1 MDIYEDSRLISL
13 NSKDARKLNGDYN
26 SSCFFDIPNIVI
38 DQEQDVEYILAQV
51 EDFELPISYYLIND
65 TNDTLHYRYNSID
78 TSITITQGNYNATTL
93 ITELQQKF
101 SDNGLTATIVLSN
114 VTGKLDFRF
123 SAPITDITFFY
134 NLSRNLMTIL
144 GFNATIT
151 GVSFIAPV
159 PLNLLGIMKVNICS
173 NALATINNRT
183 SSPNLSNNL
192 IQTIAVN
199 TTSWRQLTYINKTS
213 HAGRLKAKTMDN
225 GIDIQ
230 LFDDDGNYLELN
242 SIDWSLTIQLKVFRK
257 YRTRIDKI
265 NMEQFAQPKQEE
277 KKQSKDLEKKQKD
290 EGTGDEDLDL
300 LLSK

>member
-38 DQEQDVEYILAQV
+38 DPEEDVEYILAQV

-101 SDNGLTATIVLSN
+101 SD
-114 VTGKLDFRF
+114 
-123 SAPITDITFFY
+123 
-134 NLSRNLMTIL
+134 TIL

-213 HAGRLKAKTMDN
+213 HAGRLKSKTLDN

-230 LFDDDGNYLELN
+230 LFDDDGNFLELN

-277 KKQSKDLEKKQKD
+277 KKQPNVLEKKQKD

>member
-38 DQEQDVEYILAQV
+38 DSEEDVEYILAQV

-213 HAGRLKAKTMDN
+213 HAGRLKSKTLDN
-225 GIDIQ
+225 GIDVQ
-230 LFDDDGNYLELN
+230 LFDDDGNFLELN

>member
-38 DQEQDVEYILAQV
+38 DSEEDVEYILAQV

-114 VTGKLDFRF
+114 VSGKLDFRF

-213 HAGRLKAKTMDN
+213 HAGRLKSKTLDN
-225 GIDIQ
+225 GIDVQ
-230 LFDDDGNYLELN
+230 LFDDDGNFLELN

-277 KKQSKDLEKKQKD
+277 KKQPNVLEKKQKD

>member
-38 DQEQDVEYILAQV
+38 DPEEDIEYILAQV

-114 VTGKLDFRF
+114 VSGKLDFRF
-123 SAPITDITFFY
+123 SAPITDITFYY

-144 GFNATIT
+144 GFTQT
-151 GVSFIAPV
+151 VSGVSFIAPV

-173 NALATINNRT
+173 NALATINNRS
-183 SSPNLSNNL
+183 SSPNLSNNI
-192 IQTIAVN
+192 IQTVAVN

-213 HAGRLKAKTMDN
+213 HAGRLKAKTLDN
-225 GIDIQ
+225 GIDVQ

-265 NMEQFAQPKQEE
+265 KMETFTQPKQEE
-277 KKQSKDLEKKQKD
+277 KKETKGLEKKKKD